1 MQCKDGKC
9 DVASRIA
16 AARAGRARGTGSAIP
31 MDQRVL
37 AREFETTLPPASSQG
52 GVGIGIIA
60 LAVLAV
66 ILMRK

>member
-1 MQCKDGKC
+1 
-9 DVASRIA
+9 
-16 AARAGRARGTGSAIP
+16 